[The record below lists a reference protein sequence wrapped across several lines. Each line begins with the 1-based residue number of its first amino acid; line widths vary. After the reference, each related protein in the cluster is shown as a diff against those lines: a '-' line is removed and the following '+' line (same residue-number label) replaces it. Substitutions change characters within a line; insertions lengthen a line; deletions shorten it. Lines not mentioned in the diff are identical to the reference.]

1 MSIIFGT
8 TNTDGS
14 GSSHNLDEGNGIT
27 ITDGVNSTNG
37 VNSIVTEDGLLH
49 SIAVNADEWNGADN
63 KEIRIDENADYIR
76 VDDFVDVEITNGAEN
91 GFSHIEI
98 LNAKRGQID
107 TTAGDSDD
115 SIVIGV
121 NSNNDHWE
129 NDFNIETG
137 SGSDMIKMMN
147 VNNSKYTEFDIDS
160 GEGNDTVDVSELE
173 IAAKSSQLRHV
184 DGGEG
189 LDVLVTNGDA
199 TIDFE
204 GFEVV
209 EGAGFD
215 STLSLDSDLIANNAD
230 LELGLVV
237 YNIDVEIEA
246 DYTVTEITDAQ
257 AEYLDELGYEADDF
271 TALTVTTDDG
281 EYSVLT
287 DDSSYAVA

>member
-27 ITDGVNSTNG
+27 ITTGENSTNG
-37 VNSIVTEDGLLH
+37 VNSIVVEDDLLD
-49 SIAVNADEWNGADN
+49 SIAVNADEWNGVDN
-63 KEIRIDENADYIR
+63 KEIRIDENADFIQ
-76 VDDFVDVEITNGAEN
+76 VDNFVDVEIVNGAEN

-98 LNAKRGQID
+98 MNVKRGSID
-107 TTAGDSDD
+107 TTASDSDD

-121 NSNNDHWE
+121 NSNNDHWD

-137 SGSDMIKMMN
+137 SGSDMIKMMD

-173 IAAKSSQLRHV
+173 VAAKSDQLRHV

-209 EGAGFD
+209 EGNGFD

-237 YNIDVEIEA
+237 SNIEVEIEA
-246 DYTVTEITDAQ
+246 DYTVAEMTDAQ

-271 TALTVTTDDG
+271 TALTVTTEDG
-281 EYSVLT
+281 EYSLLT

>member
-27 ITDGVNSTNG
+27 ITTGENSTNG
-37 VNSIVTEDGLLH
+37 VNSIVVEDSLKD
-49 SIAVNADEWNGADN
+49 IIVNAEDWNGVDN
-63 KEIRIDENADYIR
+63 KEIRIDENADFIQI
-76 VDDFVDVEITNGAEN
+76 DNFVDVEIVNGAEN

-98 LNAKRGQID
+98 MNVKRGSID
-107 TTAGDSDD
+107 TSASDSDD

-129 NDFNIETG
+129 NDFHIETG
-137 SGSDMIKMMN
+137 TGSDMIKMMD
-147 VNNSKYTEFDIDS
+147 VNNSQYTEFDIDA
-160 GEGNDTVDVSELE
+160 GEGNDTVDVSDLLVAE
-173 IAAKSSQLRHV
+173 KSSQLRHA

-209 EGAGFD
+209 EGTGFD
-215 STLSLDSDLIANNAD
+215 ATLSLDSDLLANNAD

-237 YNIDVEIEA
+237 SNIDVEIEA
-246 DYTVTEITDAQ
+246 DYTVTEMTDAQ

-271 TALTVTTDDG
+271 TALTVTTEDG
-281 EYSVLT
+281 EYSLLT